1 MADKNEPSCGKPGQ
15 QFWRISESEK
25 AEIIRFM
32 EKQRNP
38 QPWHLLER
46 EASGISDPRGMRNW
60 WFIWVAES
68 GSPFLTGSYQGLESW
83 GRTPGTL
90 TASRERCEGGITTTQ
105 ALWDNHCSRLRW
117 RKPADKRDSQ
127 VHRWAD
133 WHHERQAWDSAN
145 GNESWRNRA
154 NGMWF

>member
-1 MADKNEPSCGKPGQ
+1 MWETWSTILKDFWEWESRDNQVHGEAEEPT
-15 QFWRISESEK
+15 
-25 AEIIRFM
+25 A
-32 EKQRNP
+32 
-38 QPWHLLER
+38 LT
-46 EASGISDPRGMRNW
+46 
-60 WFIWVAES
+60 
-68 GSPFLTGSYQGLESW
+68 LTGEGSLWNFWPQRYEELVVYLGSWIWKPLSQWDHISGAGKSKQNTRNSDSQQGAVW
-83 GRTPGTL
+83 
-90 TASRERCEGGITTTQ
+90 GGITTTQ

>member
-1 MADKNEPSCGKPGQ
+1 MWEAWSTILKDFWEWESRDNQVHGEAEKPT
-15 QFWRISESEK
+15 
-25 AEIIRFM
+25 A
-32 EKQRNP
+32 
-38 QPWHLLER
+38 LR

-68 GSPFLTGSYQGLESW
+68 GSPFLNGIISVGLESR

-154 NGMWF
+154 NGMLF